1 VRVQAIVWQG
11 PERMAVEERP
21 DPGAPGAGELI
32 VRPAA
37 VGICGSEVEGYLGH
51 QGNRTPP
58 LVMGHEFAGVVVA
71 AGERARAFEGARVTV
86 NPLAGCGRCRL
97 CASGRENLC
106 PQRTLIGV
114 HHDGAFADLVRA
126 PAANVRALPDGMSAR
141 AGALVEPLA
150 NGVHAVRLGLA
161 GGPVRRAV
169 VLGAGTI
176 GLLTLQAALLSGIE
190 HVAVL
195 EPQDERRA
203 RALALGAHAAFAEPR
218 DARAAL
224 READDG
230 LGADL
235 TLDAVGAEATRRLA
249 VEFLAP
255 GARAVC
261 IGLAADATTLRFHDV
276 VRGQLTVQG
285 SYAYT
290 MADFEQA
297 LEWLSADRVSVGELS
312 AVRPLED
319 GPAAFARLASGPPPA
334 EVKVFLAGAGREA

>member
-1 VRVQAIVWQG
+1 MKAIVWQG
-11 PERMAVEERP
+11 PERMVIEERP
-21 DPGAPGAGELI
+21 EPGAPGAGELI

-51 QGNRTPP
+51 MGNRTPP
-58 LVMGHEFAGVVVA
+58 LVMGHEFAGIVVA
-71 AGERARAFEGARVTV
+71 AGDGAEQWKGARVAV
-86 NPLAGCGRCRL
+86 NPLAGCGHCPLCR
-97 CASGRENLC
+97 AGNENLC
-106 PQRTLIGV
+106 PERTLIGV

-126 PAANVRALPDGMSAR
+126 PAANVRALPDRMSAR

-161 GGPVRRAV
+161 GGAVRRAV

-176 GLLTLQAALLSGIE
+176 GLMTLQAALLFGIE

-195 EPQDERRA
+195 EPQDQRRA
-203 RALALGAHAAFAEPR
+203 RALALGAHAVHAS
-218 DARAAL
+218 
-224 READDG
+224 ADEIPK
-230 LGADL
+230 GADL
-235 TLDAVGAEATRRLA
+235 TLDAVGAQATRSLA
-249 VEFLAP
+249 VELVAP

-261 IGLAADATTLRFHDV
+261 IGLAADDTTLGFHHV
-276 VRGQLTVQG
+276 IRSQLTLQG

-297 LEWLSADRVSVGELS
+297 LEWLAAGRVSVGELS

-319 GPAAFARLASGPPPA
+319 GPEAFARLAAGPPPA